1 MGKNKTNQKKELA
14 SMEENFPQWYTDIV
28 KKAEL
33 ADYSPVKG
41 FMVIRPYGYALWE
54 NIKAELDKKFKE
66 TGHQNMYFPLLI
78 PEELLEKEKKHV
90 EGFAP
95 EVAWVTQGGNKV
107 LNERLVVRPT
117 SETLITTMY
126 GKWLNSYRDLPY
138 LYNQWCSVVRWE
150 KTTRP
155 FLRTSEFL
163 WQEGHTLHETAE
175 EAEEETL
182 RMLDIYRQVAEDY
195 LAIPVVTGRKSSKE
209 TFAGADQTYTIE
221 ALMHDGQ
228 ALQSGT
234 SHNFGKGFTEAY
246 DVTFLDRNNKLSNPY
261 QTSWGMST
269 RVIGALIMVHGDENG
284 LVIPPKV
291 APIQLVILPIAQK
304 KEGVLDKAY
313 ELKDKLSKEFRVE
326 LDDSNNSP
334 GWKFNEW
341 ELKGVPIR
349 LEIGPRDI
357 ENNQAVLARR
367 DTGEKISV
375 SLDNLNEE
383 VAKLLDDIQDNLYK
397 KALEHRE
404 AHTNKATNMDE
415 FKTKLKENPGFVKA
429 MWCGDQACED
439 KIKEET
445 GATLRCIPFEDQ
457 QEEISDTC
465 VYCGNPAHE
474 AAYFARAY

>member
-1 MGKNKTNQKKELA
+1 MAKNNQKKELA
-14 SMEENFPQWYTDIV
+14 NMEENFPQWYTDIIR
-28 KKAEL
+28 KADL

-41 FMVIRPYGYALWE
+41 FMVIKPYGFAIWE
-54 NIKAELDKKFKE
+54 NIQDALDNRFKE

-78 PEELLEKEKKHV
+78 PETLLEKEKEHV

-95 EVAWVTQGGNKV
+95 EVAWVTKGGDKE

-126 GKWLNSYRDLPY
+126 GKWLNSYRQLPF

-175 EAEEETL
+175 EAQEETL
-182 RMLDIYRQVAEDY
+182 KMLDIYREILEDY
-195 LAIPVVTGRKSSKE
+195 MAVPVVTGRKSPKE
-209 TFAGADQTYTIE
+209 TFAGAEQTYTVE

-234 SHNFGKGFTEAY
+234 SHNFGTKFTSAY
-246 DVTFLDRNNKLSNPY
+246 DVTFLDRNNEQTNPF
-261 QTSWGMST
+261 QTSWGFST

-284 LVIPPKV
+284 LVIPPKI
-291 APIQLVILPIAQK
+291 APIQTVIIPIQMN

-313 ELKDKLSKEFRVE
+313 ELRDRLKDKVRIQIDET
-326 LDDSNNSP
+326 DNSP

-341 ELKGVPIR
+341 ELKGVPVRIE
-349 LEIGPRDI
+349 LGPRDLK
-357 ENNQAVLARR
+357 NNQAVLARR
-367 DTGEKISV
+367 DTGEKITV
-375 SLDNLNEE
+375 DLDELDEKLIE
-383 VAKLLDDIQDNLYK
+383 LLDQVQENLFN

-404 AHTNKATNMDE
+404 NRTSAANNMDE
-415 FKTKLKENPGFVKA
+415 FKENLEENPGFVRA

-439 KIKEET
+439 HIKDET
-445 GATLRCIPFEDQ
+445 GATLRCIPFDQ
-457 QEEISDTC
+457 NKEGIEEDTC
-465 VYCGNPAHE
+465 VYCGKHADE
-474 AAYFARAY
+474 VAYFARAY